1 MKPGEKKIWQ
11 LITASDQMLSF
22 PELREA
28 TGLSDKE
35 LADGLRS
42 FLKIGFIVR
51 DIETGLYRLPYAMKS
66 RELYAQDYGK
76 KELGVADLYPQMDW
90 DRLDLLS
97 RSKEIQTRAQDA
109 TSAGYVFGEFLKSK
123 SSGLERSQ
131 AFMDIWESSVYQ
143 LYGFI
148 KFLLDI
154 TVSTDFDEVEGKER
168 FHRNVLEVFKTN
180 MDEYFFPVL
189 QGLVYFV
196 FKNSDLLDDEF
207 RAWWSRLELRV

>member
-1 MKPGEKKIWQ
+1 MKPTEKKIWQ

-22 PELREA
+22 SELREA

-35 LADGLRS
+35 LSEGLRS

-51 DIETGLYRLPYAMKS
+51 DIDTGRYRLPYAMKS
-66 RELYAQDYGK
+66 RELYPQDYDNEG
-76 KELGVADLYPQMDW
+76 LGVADLYPYVDW
-90 DRLDLLS
+90 DRLNLLS
-97 RSKEIQTRAQDA
+97 RSKEIQARAQDA
-109 TSAGYVFGEFLKSK
+109 TSAGYVFGEFIRSK
-123 SSGLERSQ
+123 SAGLERSQ

-154 TVSTDFDEVEGKER
+154 MVSTDFSGVEGKER
-168 FHRNVLEVFKTN
+168 FHRNVLEIFKTN
-180 MDEYFFPVL
+180 LDEYFFPVL

-196 FKNSDLLDDEF
+196 FKNSDLVDDKFRDWWARLD
-207 RAWWSRLELRV
+207 LRV

>member
-22 PELREA
+22 PQLREA

-35 LADGLRS
+35 LSEGLRS
-42 FLKIGFIVR
+42 FLKIGFIIR
-51 DIETGLYRLPYAMKS
+51 DIDTGLYRLPYAMKS

-76 KELGVADLYPQMDW
+76 KELGVADLYPQKDW

-97 RSKEIQTRAQDA
+97 RSKDIQARAQDA
-109 TSAGYVFGEFLKSK
+109 TSAGYVFGEFIKSK
-123 SSGLERSQ
+123 STGLERSQ

-143 LYGFI
+143 LYGFM

-154 TVSTDFDEVEGKER
+154 IVSTDFDDVDGKER
-168 FHRNVLEVFKTN
+168 FHRNVLEIFKTN
-180 MDEYFFPVL
+180 LDEYFFPVL
-189 QGLVYFV
+189 QSLVYFV
-196 FKNSDLLDDEF
+196 FKNSDLMDEAF
-207 RAWWSRLELRV
+207 REWWSRLELRV

>member
-1 MKPGEKKIWQ
+1 MKPEEKKIWQ
-11 LITASDQMLSF
+11 LITSSDKMLSYK
-22 PELREA
+22 ELRES

-35 LADGLRS
+35 LAEGLQS

-51 DIETGLYRLPYAMKS
+51 DIETGRYRLPYAMKS
-66 RELYAQDYGK
+66 RELYTHDYGK
-76 KELGVADLYPQMDW
+76 KDLGVADLYPYVDW

-97 RSKEIQTRAQDA
+97 RSKEIQERAQDA
-109 TSAGYVFGEFLKSK
+109 TSAGYVFGEFIKSK
-123 SSGLERSQ
+123 STGLERSQ

-154 TVSTDFDEVEGKER
+154 IVSTDFNEVEGKER
-168 FHRNVLEVFKTN
+168 FHRNVLEIFKTN
-180 MDEYFFPVL
+180 LDEYFFPVL

-196 FKNSDLLDDEF
+196 FKNGDLLDEEF
-207 RAWWSRLELRV
+207 REWWARLELII

>member
-35 LADGLRS
+35 LSEGLRS

-76 KELGVADLYPQMDW
+76 KELGVADLYLQMDW

-97 RSKEIQTRAQDA
+97 RSKEIQARAQDA

-123 SSGLERSQ
+123 SKGLERSQ

-154 TVSTDFDEVEGKER
+154 IVSTDFVEVEGKER

>member
-11 LITASDQMLSF
+11 MITASDRMLSF
-22 PELREA
+22 SDLRDA

-35 LADGLRS
+35 LVEGLQS

-51 DIETGLYRLPYAMKS
+51 DIDTGLYRLPYAMKS

-76 KELGVADLYPQMDW
+76 KDLGVSDLYPYVDW

-97 RSKEIQTRAQDA
+97 RSKEIQARAQDA

-123 SSGLERSQ
+123 STGLERSQ

-154 TVSTDFDEVEGKER
+154 IVSTDFDEVEGKEK
-168 FHRNVLEVFKTN
+168 FHRNVLEIFKTN

-196 FKNSDLLDDEF
+196 FKNSDLMDDEF
-207 RAWWSRLELRV
+207 RSWWERLELKV

>member
-11 LITASDQMLSF
+11 MITASDRMLSF
-22 PELREA
+22 SELRDA

-35 LADGLRS
+35 LVEGLQS

-51 DIETGLYRLPYAMKS
+51 DIDTGFYRLPYAMKS

-76 KELGVADLYPQMDW
+76 KDLGVADLYPYVDW

-97 RSKEIQTRAQDA
+97 RSKEIQARAQDA

-123 SSGLERSQ
+123 STGLERSQ
-131 AFMDIWESSVYQ
+131 AFMDIWESSIYQ

-154 TVSTDFDEVEGKER
+154 IVSTDFDEVEGKEK
-168 FHRNVLEVFKTN
+168 FHRNVLEIFKTN

-207 RAWWSRLELRV
+207 RDWWDRLELKV

>member
-11 LITASDQMLSF
+11 LITASDQMMSF

-35 LADGLRS
+35 LAEGLRS
-42 FLKIGFIVR
+42 FLKIGFIIR

-207 RAWWSRLELRV
+207 RDWWSRLELRV

>member
-35 LADGLRS
+35 LSEGLRS
-42 FLKIGFIVR
+42 FLKIGFIIR

-76 KELGVADLYPQMDW
+76 KELGVADLYLQMDW

-97 RSKEIQTRAQDA
+97 RSKEIQARAQDA

-148 KFLLDI
+148 KVLLDI
-154 TVSTDFDEVEGKER
+154 IVSTDFVEVEGKER

>member
-1 MKPGEKKIWQ
+1 
-11 LITASDQMLSF
+11 
-22 PELREA
+22 
-28 TGLSDKE
+28 
-35 LADGLRS
+35 
-42 FLKIGFIVR
+42 
-51 DIETGLYRLPYAMKS
+51 
-66 RELYAQDYGK
+66 
-76 KELGVADLYPQMDW
+76 MDW

-97 RSKEIQTRAQDA
+97 RSKEIQARAQDA

-123 SSGLERSQ
+123 SKGLERSQ

-148 KFLLDI
+148 KFLLNI
-154 TVSTDFDEVEGKER
+154 IVSTDFDEVEGKER

-207 RAWWSRLELRV
+207 RDWWSRLELRV

>member
-97 RSKEIQTRAQDA
+97 RSKEIQARAQDA

-207 RAWWSRLELRV
+207 RDWWSRLELRV

>member
-28 TGLSDKE
+28 TGLSDNE
-35 LADGLRS
+35 LSEGLRS
-42 FLKIGFIVR
+42 FLKIGFIIR

-76 KELGVADLYPQMDW
+76 KELGVADLYLQMDW

-97 RSKEIQTRAQDA
+97 RSKEIQARAQDA
-109 TSAGYVFGEFLKSK
+109 TSAGYVFGEFLKAK
-123 SSGLERSQ
+123 SAGLERSQ

-148 KFLLDI
+148 KFLLDV

>member
-1 MKPGEKKIWQ
+1 MKPEEKKIWQ
-11 LITASDQMLSF
+11 LITTSDQMLSYK
-22 PELREA
+22 ELRES

-35 LADGLRS
+35 LAEGLQS

-51 DIETGLYRLPYAMKS
+51 DIETGRYRLPYAMKS
-66 RELYAQDYGK
+66 RELYTHDYGK
-76 KELGVADLYPQMDW
+76 KDLGVTDLYPYVDW

-97 RSKEIQTRAQDA
+97 RSKEIQARAQDA
-109 TSAGYVFGEFLKSK
+109 TSAGYVFGEFIKSK
-123 SSGLERSQ
+123 STGLERSQ

-154 TVSTDFDEVEGKER
+154 IVSTDIDEVEGKER
-168 FHRNVLEVFKTN
+168 FHRNVLEIFKTN
-180 MDEYFFPVL
+180 LDEYFFPVL

-196 FKNSDLLDDEF
+196 FKNGDLLDEEF
-207 RAWWSRLELRV
+207 REWWTRLELII

>member
-11 LITASDQMLSF
+11 LITASDQMMSF

-35 LADGLRS
+35 LAEGLRS

-207 RAWWSRLELRV
+207 RDWWSRLELRV